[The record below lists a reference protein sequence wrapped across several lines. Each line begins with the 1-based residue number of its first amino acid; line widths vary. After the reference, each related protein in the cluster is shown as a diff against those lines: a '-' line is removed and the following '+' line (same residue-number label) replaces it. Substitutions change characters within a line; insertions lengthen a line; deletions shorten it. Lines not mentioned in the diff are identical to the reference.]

1 MFLFPL
7 FYVIREFHR
16 FLHRGKAK
24 KFQPGRSEG
33 RSRAE
38 ILARLPEQ
46 IFLKRRLRL
55 HKESFSPFKRAVK
68 SHVIAFKF
76 QPGLK
81 YEIGH
86 AHKLCTKKKHVKRFP
101 ANFPAQ
107 F

>member
-1 MFLFPL
+1 MVQPGL
-7 FYVIREFHR
+7 
-16 FLHRGKAK
+16 
-24 KFQPGRSEG
+24 KFQPG

-38 ILARLPEQ
+38 ILARLREQ
-46 IFLKRRLRL
+46 TFLKRRLRL

-68 SHVIAFKF
+68 PHVIAFKF

-81 YEIGH
+81 YELGH
-86 AHKLCTKKKHVKRFP
+86 AHHLSCAQKKHVKRFP